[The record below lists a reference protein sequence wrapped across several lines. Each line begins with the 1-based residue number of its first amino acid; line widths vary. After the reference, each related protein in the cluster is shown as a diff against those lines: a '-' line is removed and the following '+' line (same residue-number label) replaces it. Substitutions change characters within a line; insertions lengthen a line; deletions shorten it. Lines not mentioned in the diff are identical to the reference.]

1 MDISYELENKLSV
14 KIVGRHGD
22 PMPRAQSVIDKILS
36 SNDTPLVL
44 EAGCGS
50 ISRTRLPTGTHLTG
64 IDIAQ
69 RQLDNNQSLNVK
81 VLGDVQAHS
90 WPPNSFDLIVSWDVI
105 EHLSDPLKALDR
117 LAESLKLGGGIVL
130 AFPNLWSLKGIVTKF
145 TPFWVHVMFYRHI
158 IGDKRSID
166 KWDQF
171 PTYLRADIAPRS
183 IRNWAKSNGLIV
195 SYDEVY
201 EGSVQSHLRSKSR
214 FMNFLFGGLALF
226 SKVISIGR
234 FDAGLSDC
242 VIIIQRPA

>member
-1 MDISYELENKLSV
+1 MDISYQPESKLSL

-22 PMPRAQSVIDKILS
+22 PMPRVQRVIDDIVS
-36 SNDTPLVL
+36 SNDTPQVL

-50 ISRTRLPTGTHLTG
+50 MSRVRLPTGAHLTG

-81 VLGDVQAHS
+81 ILGDVQAHS

-105 EHLSDPLKALDR
+105 EHLNDPVKALDR
-117 LAESLKLGGGIVL
+117 LAESLKPDGGIVL
-130 AFPNLWSLKGIVTKF
+130 AFPNIWSLKGIVTKF
-145 TPFWVHVMFYRHI
+145 TPFWFHVMFYRHV
-158 IGDKRSID
+158 IGDKRSVD

-171 PTYLRADIAPRS
+171 PTYLRSRIAPGS
-183 IRNWAKSNGLIV
+183 IRKWAKSNGLITT
-195 SYDEVY
+195 YDEVY

-214 FMNFLFGGLALF
+214 LMDFLFGGLALF
-226 SKVISIGR
+226 SKTISAGR

-242 VIIIQRPA
+242 VIIIRRPA